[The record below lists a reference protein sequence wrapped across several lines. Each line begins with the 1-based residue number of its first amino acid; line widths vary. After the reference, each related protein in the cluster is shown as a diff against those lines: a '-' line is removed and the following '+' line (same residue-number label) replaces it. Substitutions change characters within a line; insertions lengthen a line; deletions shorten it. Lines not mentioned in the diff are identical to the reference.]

1 VAAGKL
7 PLHERALRLLAVRP
21 RTRRELQTR
30 LVRAGFD
37 PHQVASELDRLEEV
51 GLVDDARF
59 AVEFAE
65 HALDRRL
72 EGRRAVAAG
81 LAAKGVDRRLIDEAL
96 QAASGDD
103 DGDRLARLARAR
115 AGRLATLPPEAA
127 YRRLVSFLVRRGHE
141 PGAARAAAARALRL
155 VADASEPT

>member
-1 VAAGKL
+1 VASGKL

-37 PHQVASELDRLEEV
+37 PQEVASELDRLEEV

-59 AVEFAE
+59 AAEFAE

-81 LAAKGVDRRLIDEAL
+81 LAARGVDRRLIEEAM
-96 QAASGDD
+96 QTASGDD
-103 DGDRLARLARAR
+103 GHRLARLAQAR

-141 PGAARAAAARALRL
+141 PSAARAAAARALRL
-155 VADASEPT
+155 AADASEST

>member
-1 VAAGKL
+1 VTAGKL

-30 LVRAGFD
+30 LLHAGFGPD
-37 PHQVASELDRLEEV
+37 EVEPELDRLEEV

-59 AVEFAE
+59 AAEFAE
-65 HALDRRL
+65 QALDRRL

-81 LAAKGVDRRLIDEAL
+81 LAAKGVDRRLIEETL
-96 QAASGDD
+96 QGASAD
-103 DGDRLARLARAR
+103 DGDRLARLAQAR
-115 AGRLATLPPEAA
+115 AGRLGTLPPEAA

-155 VADASEPT
+155 AADASESA